1 MSTPAT
7 SAPFALPDEFTTA
20 RLVAR
25 PARVADA
32 AEIFAAY
39 AADPEVTR
47 YLSWRHHATPATV
60 EQFLGILEN
69 AWATGS
75 GHRGY
80 VLRLRTTGEVVGSI
94 GLEQKGAAVM
104 FGYVLGQKYWG
115 KGYMV
120 EALMHLVDWA
130 LAQPGVYRA
139 WAFCD
144 VDNPGSA
151 RVMEKAGMNL
161 EGRLRRWHVC
171 PEIGGE
177 PRDCL
182 VYARVR

>member
-1 MSTPAT
+1 MSTPAS
-7 SAPFALPDEFTTA
+7 SAPFILPNEFTTA

-47 YLSWRHHATPATV
+47 YLSWGHHATPATV

-94 GLEQKGAAVM
+94 GLEQK
-104 FGYVLGQKYWG
+104 
-115 KGYMV
+115 
-120 EALMHLVDWA
+120 E
-130 LAQPGVYRA
+130 
-139 WAFCD
+139 
-144 VDNPGSA
+144 
-151 RVMEKAGMNL
+151 
-161 EGRLRRWHVC
+161 RR
-171 PEIGGE
+171 
-177 PRDCL
+177 
-182 VYARVR
+182 

>member
-7 SAPFALPDEFTTA
+7 SAPLVLPEQFTTA
-20 RLVAR
+20 RLQAR

-47 YLSWRHHATPATV
+47 YLSWRYHATVATV
-60 EQFLGILEN
+60 EQFLGLLEN
-69 AWATGS
+69 AWATGT

-80 VLRLRTTGEVVGSI
+80 VLRLRSTGEVVGSI

-104 FGYVLGQKYWG
+104 FGYVLGKKYWG
-115 KGYMV
+115 KGYMA
-120 EALMHLVDWA
+120 EALVHLVDWS
-130 LAQPGVYRA
+130 LAQPGIYRA

-151 RVMEKAGMNL
+151 RVMEKAGMTL

-171 PEIGGE
+171 PSIGGE
-177 PRDCL
+177 PRDCA